1 MYAWAQMSDEQVINM
16 VQEAR
21 QKGMGQQEMLV
32 MLYQQGVTQEQ
43 LMRIKSKYGD
53 NLEKTNANNTEV
65 GDRMR
70 VAEEEQYKDGG
81 RVFSEAQKK
90 NEKTEPDVFGRDIFN
105 NKLLTFEPNL
115 NIATPETY
123 ILGPGDEVIVD
134 IWGDSEQTFRQQ
146 ISPEGTIT
154 DPKIGPVYLNGGL
167 SKRLI
172 FV

>member
-1 MYAWAQMSDEQVINM
+1 M
-16 VQEAR
+16 
-21 QKGMGQQEMLV
+21 
-32 MLYQQGVTQEQ
+32 
-43 LMRIKSKYGD
+43 
-53 NLEKTNANNTEV
+53 EV
-65 GDRMR
+65 
-70 VAEEEQYKDGG
+70 E
-81 RVFSEAQKK
+81 FFPEAQKK

-154 DPKIGPVYLNGGL
+154 DPKIGPVYLNGVSVKEANIRLKNAFSRIYSTMGGSNPTTFIRL
-167 SKRLI
+167 SLGKSE
-172 FV
+172 V